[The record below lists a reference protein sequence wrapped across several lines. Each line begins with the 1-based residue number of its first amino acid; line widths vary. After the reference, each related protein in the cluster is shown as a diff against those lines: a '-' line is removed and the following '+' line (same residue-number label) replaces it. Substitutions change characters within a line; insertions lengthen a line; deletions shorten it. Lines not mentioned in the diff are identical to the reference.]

1 MAKAAALVITGLSIA
16 LLVIYGA
23 DAAAGAGNPDHQG
36 FLDMDHMTRGLGL
49 GGPAMVLPLIAYFI
63 SRNDSSKGLGGM
75 ILITGILIIIGAVT
89 VIGMADL
96 SEADETA
103 RNPFMENSS
112 VTNSWWN
119 SNRSWYT
126 KDKKILD
133 MSVCEKCKNKVPKV
147 YNCEHTNDQDYCSDC
162 YTELHYYLTE

>member
-1 MAKAAALVITGLSIA
+1 MAKAVALVITGISIA

-23 DAAAGAGNPDHQG
+23 DAVIAAGNPDHQG

-75 ILITGILIIIGAVT
+75 ILVAGILIIIGGVT

-96 SEADETA
+96 SEANETA
-103 RNPFMENSS
+103 RNPFMET
-112 VTNSWWN
+112 VPLLVVGGIQMGLGVL
-119 SNRSWYT
+119 
-126 KDKKILD
+126 KIKK
-133 MSVCEKCKNKVPKV
+133 S
-147 YNCEHTNDQDYCSDC
+147 
-162 YTELHYYLTE
+162 

>member
-1 MAKAAALVITGLSIA
+1 MAKTAALVITGISIA

-23 DAAAGAGNPDHQG
+23 DAAAGMDDPDHQG

-96 SEADETA
+96 SEADETS
-103 RNPFMENSS
+103 RNPFME
-112 VTNSWWN
+112 VAPLLLVGGIQMGLGIL
-119 SNRSWYT
+119 
-126 KDKKILD
+126 KIKK
-133 MSVCEKCKNKVPKV
+133 S
-147 YNCEHTNDQDYCSDC
+147 
-162 YTELHYYLTE
+162 

>member
-1 MAKAAALVITGLSIA
+1 MAKAVAIVITGIAIA
-16 LLVIYGA
+16 LLVIYGV
-23 DAAAGAGNPDHQG
+23 DAAVGMDNPDKQG

-63 SRNDSSKGLGGM
+63 SRNDSSKVLGGM

-103 RNPFMENSS
+103 RNPFMETAPLLI
-112 VTNSWWN
+112 VGGIQMGLGIL
-119 SNRSWYT
+119 
-126 KDKKILD
+126 KIKK
-133 MSVCEKCKNKVPKV
+133 S
-147 YNCEHTNDQDYCSDC
+147 
-162 YTELHYYLTE
+162 

>member
-1 MAKAAALVITGLSIA
+1 MAKAVALVITGISIA

-23 DAAAGAGNPDHQG
+23 DAVIAAGNPDHQG

-75 ILITGILIIIGAVT
+75 ILVAGILIIIGAVT

-103 RNPFMENSS
+103 RNPLMETAPLLI
-112 VTNSWWN
+112 VGGIQMGLGVL
-119 SNRSWYT
+119 
-126 KDKKILD
+126 KIKK
-133 MSVCEKCKNKVPKV
+133 S
-147 YNCEHTNDQDYCSDC
+147 
-162 YTELHYYLTE
+162 

>member
-1 MAKAAALVITGLSIA
+1 MAKAAALVITGISIA

-23 DAAAGAGNPDHQG
+23 DAAAGAVNPDHQG

-75 ILITGILIIIGAVT
+75 IQVAGILIIIGAVT

-103 RNPFMENSS
+103 RNPLMETAPLLI
-112 VTNSWWN
+112 VGGIQMGLGIL
-119 SNRSWYT
+119 
-126 KDKKILD
+126 KIKK
-133 MSVCEKCKNKVPKV
+133 S
-147 YNCEHTNDQDYCSDC
+147 
-162 YTELHYYLTE
+162 

>member
-1 MAKAAALVITGLSIA
+1 MAKAAALVITGISIA

-23 DAAAGAGNPDHQG
+23 DAAAGMDDPGKQG

-75 ILITGILIIIGAVT
+75 ILVAGILIIIGAVT
-89 VIGMADL
+89 VIGMTDL

-103 RNPFMENSS
+103 RNPLMETAPLLI
-112 VTNSWWN
+112 VGGIQMGLGVL
-119 SNRSWYT
+119 
-126 KDKKILD
+126 KIKK
-133 MSVCEKCKNKVPKV
+133 S
-147 YNCEHTNDQDYCSDC
+147 
-162 YTELHYYLTE
+162 

>member
-1 MAKAAALVITGLSIA
+1 MAKAAALVITGISIA

-23 DAAAGAGNPDHQG
+23 DAAAGMDDPDKQG
-36 FLDMDHMTRGLGL
+36 FLDMDHKTRGLGL

-96 SEADETA
+96 SEADERT
-103 RNPFMENSS
+103 RNPLVETAPLLIVGGIQMGLG
-112 VTNSWWN
+112 VL
-119 SNRSWYT
+119 
-126 KDKKILD
+126 KIKK
-133 MSVCEKCKNKVPKV
+133 S
-147 YNCEHTNDQDYCSDC
+147 
-162 YTELHYYLTE
+162 